1 MNYKVEICV
10 KLKNDVLDPQ
20 GKAIQSAA
28 TNMGIPNILEVNQGK
43 YFEVIIKTASSLS
56 NAKEI
61 GSKLAEQLL
70 TNQII
75 ENYTILKVKKV

>member
-1 MNYKVEICV
+1 MRYKVEICV

-28 TNMGIPNILEVNQGK
+28 INMGIPNILEVNQGK
-43 YFEVIIKTASSLS
+43 YFEVIIKNTSSIS

-75 ENYTILKVKKV
+75 ENYTILKVQKV